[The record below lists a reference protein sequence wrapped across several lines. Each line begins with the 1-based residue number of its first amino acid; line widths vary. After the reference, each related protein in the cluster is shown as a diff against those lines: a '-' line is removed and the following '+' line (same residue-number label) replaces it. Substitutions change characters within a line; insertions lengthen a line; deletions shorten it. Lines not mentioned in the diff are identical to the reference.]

1 MPVSIRKVFRG
12 APFIIA
18 QLCSRLHIFR
28 LSVAY
33 PTLNFGPGVFLAH
46 NSGVLVTDGGSI
58 SLGAGASLEPHAR
71 VEAKGGR
78 IDIGDGGFI
87 GQGSIIVACEN
98 ISIGPNALIGEYVTI
113 RDQDHEF
120 ESGKPTAES
129 GLRTSPIYIGE
140 NVWVGAKAT
149 ITRGVSI
156 GDNAVVG
163 ANAVVTRSVPENAVV
178 GGVPAKILRF
188 HRDCEPIPD

>member
-1 MPVSIRKVFRG
+1 MLVSMRKVFRRV
-12 APFIIA
+12 PFFIA
-18 QLCSRLHIFR
+18 QICSRLHVFR

-33 PTLNFGPGVFLAH
+33 PTGHFGPGVFLSH

-58 SLGAGASLEPHAR
+58 TLGASASLGSLAR
-71 VEAKGGR
+71 IEAKGGR
-78 IDIGDGGFI
+78 IEIGDGGFV

-98 ISIGPNALIGEYVTI
+98 ISIGANALIGEYVTI

-120 ESGKPTAES
+120 ESGKPAAES
-129 GLRTSPIYIGE
+129 GLRTSPICIGQ
-140 NVWVGAKAT
+140 NVWIGAKAT

-163 ANAVVTRSVPENAVV
+163 ANAVVTRDVPANAVV
-178 GGVPAKILRF
+178 GGVPARMIRVHSLDRF
-188 HRDCEPIPD
+188 K